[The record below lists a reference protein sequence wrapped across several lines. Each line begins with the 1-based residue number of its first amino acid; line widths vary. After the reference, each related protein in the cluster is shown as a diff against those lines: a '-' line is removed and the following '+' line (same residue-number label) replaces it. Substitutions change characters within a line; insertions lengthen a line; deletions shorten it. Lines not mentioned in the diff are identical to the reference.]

1 MSDQKTSSN
10 HTDINI
16 LDNVLSSLIKNI
28 GSIQNETQN
37 ETQKDETNDTHS
49 NQSKKINDLDLFL
62 LDENGNNICDHL
74 CNINKNLNTLN
85 KNIDLLVSKLNT

>member
-28 GSIQNETQN
+28 GSIQNETQ
-37 ETQKDETNDTHS
+37 KDEINDTHS

-62 LDENGNNICDHL
+62 LDEKGNNICDHL